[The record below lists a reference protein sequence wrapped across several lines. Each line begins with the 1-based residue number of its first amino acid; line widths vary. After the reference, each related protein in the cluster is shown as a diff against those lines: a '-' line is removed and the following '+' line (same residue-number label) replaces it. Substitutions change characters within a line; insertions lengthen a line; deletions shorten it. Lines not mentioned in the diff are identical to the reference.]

1 MAESGALL
9 LLLACATL
17 YGESKMLTRLQQE
30 LLEKNEKENEELKTR
45 DECRQGIRQEKE
57 AIQKAE
63 QTLLEDT
70 ETAKYRFWSLE
81 KFASFCHYSIHC
93 ILLESA
99 RKVPEWTFIDR
110 KQYPT
115 RLEPWNDF
123 MDWQL
128 ERLAIIRNTFP
139 DNAHVFVHGCLL
151 DSCVSSVRSDNP
163 IVSES
168 ALGLLLP
175 ELLMDHVRD
184 IYERCEKKDDFR
196 QMLQIGRWMM
206 FRRFATD
213 VEPEFPINLVTFEPD
228 LLARDE
234 KIGDKSIAA
243 IIMQLEP
250 PHILSA
256 RTIRNELRSMDV
268 LKQVISRTKPP
279 NGPSHVF
286 EKTREPVKALTELFH
301 YMVQARL
308 AYGCLCTGLVYVFV
322 KIELN
327 YDSGTE
333 STTATAFFHVSEPKH
348 DVEVHGGDLNYSAV
362 LQMAAFI
369 FGAADETSREGPRAR
384 AQRADWAKK
393 LPYWVTGSTMDRSVS
408 AEEIAVET
416 RPPMR
421 PNQEMPTSLGD
432 GHRTGAAVN
441 QQPRSSTVACVRRQT
456 GSQTKPAAGKDAG
469 PSSSSRANTS
479 SERPYCTQ
487 KCLLGLITRDVL
499 DVNCPNVDLHRTGR
513 NSRHP
518 VDYATWL
525 NLLRRQLK
533 KGMVDGF
540 ERLGMRGGTGFIF
553 KVTLL
558 AYGYT
563 FIGKGTIDDHADMLV
578 FEADVYERLRPI
590 QGIHVPVFLGEI
602 DMVDLRDTYVYGLG
616 CRLTYFLFM
625 AWGGRVLVKKR
636 ERKNEKY
643 SRGLRHALQAI
654 HKRGVVHTDIR
665 PANVLW
671 DDKTERLMIIDF
683 ERASIDDE
691 LHSDLAPFI
700 HVPKRRSKRIKLRK
714 QATKTE
720 GSSDEIELEVND
732 QWLYS
737 QVDIC
742 EALDVFLL

>member
-1 MAESGALL
+1 
-9 LLLACATL
+9 
-17 YGESKMLTRLQQE
+17 MLTRLQQE
-30 LLEKNEKENEELKTR
+30 PSEIIEKENEELQTR
-45 DECRQGIRQEKE
+45 DEKCRQGIRQDKE

-63 QTLLEDT
+63 QTLLEET
-70 ETAKYRFWSLE
+70 ETAKYRLWSLE
-81 KFASFCHYSIHC
+81 EFASFCHYSIHC

-115 RLEPWNDF
+115 RIEPWNGF

-139 DNAHVFVHGCLL
+139 DNAHVFLTGCHLE
-151 DSCVSSVRSDNP
+151 SCVAGVQFDNP
-163 IVSES
+163 VTSEND
-168 ALGLLLP
+168 LGLMLP
-175 ELLMDHVRD
+175 DLLMDHVRD
-184 IYERCEKKDDFR
+184 IYERCEKKDEFR
-196 QMLQIGRWMM
+196 QMLQIGSWMM
-206 FRRFATD
+206 FRRFTTD
-213 VEPEFPINLVTFEPD
+213 VEPEVPINLITFEPD
-228 LLARDE
+228 LLATDE

-243 IIMQLEP
+243 MIMQLKP
-250 PHILSA
+250 PHILTA

-268 LKQVISRTKPP
+268 LKQVISRKKPP
-279 NGPSHVF
+279 NGPNHMF

-308 AYGCLCTGLVYVFV
+308 VYGCLCTGLVYVFV

-327 YDSGTE
+327 YDSDTG

-348 DVEVHGGDLNYSAV
+348 DVEVHGGDLNYSAL

-369 FGAADETSREGPRAR
+369 FGAADQTSREGPRAR

-393 LPYWVTGSTMDRSVS
+393 LPYWATGSTADRSVS

-421 PNQEMPTSLGD
+421 PNQEMPTSLD
-432 GHRTGAAVN
+432 GRHRTGAAVN
-441 QQPRSSTVACVRRQT
+441 QQHKSSTVAGVRRQA
-456 GSQTKPAAGKDAG
+456 GSQTKPAGSQTKLAASKGAGL
-469 PSSSSRANTS
+469 SSSSRANTS

-499 DVNCPNVDLHRTGR
+499 DVNCPNVDLHRTGS
-513 NSRHP
+513 NDRHP
-518 VDYATWL
+518 VEYATWL

-533 KGMVDGF
+533 NGMVEGF
-540 ERLGMRGGTGFIF
+540 DRLGMRGGTGFIF

-616 CRLTYFLFM
+616 FRLTYFLFM

-671 DDKTERLMIIDF
+671 DDKTERVMVIDF
-683 ERASIDDE
+683 EGASIDDE
-691 LHSDLAPFI
+691 LHSDLAPFV

-720 GSSDEIELEVND
+720 GSGDEMELEVND